1 MTVANKK
8 EAWIRADELFPTDY
22 SKDEAKSSRAGYDIY
37 TSTADGCNDYICD
50 LGDRLEI
57 NYYET
62 GETVNIWIKEKPQF
76 EEYQIADALK
86 VINEAIYQIDD
97 NILPKLQAATGIDEA
112 RNKLYG
118 AYAEIAKILKS
129 QHPESKLYAM
139 YNLQYA

>member
-1 MTVANKK
+1 MKVTNVKD
-8 EAWIRADELFPTDY
+8 AWKTADEIFPTDY
-22 SKDEAKSSRAGYDIY
+22 IKDEAKSVAAGYDIY
-37 TSTADGCNDYICD
+37 TSTALGCNDYICD

-62 GETVNIWIKEKPQF
+62 GKTVNIWIEEEPQF

-86 VINEAIYQIDD
+86 VIDEAIYQIDD
-97 NILPKLQAATGIDEA
+97 NILPKLQEATGIDEA
-112 RNKLYG
+112 RKKLYE

>member
-1 MTVANKK
+1 MKVTNVKD
-8 EAWIRADELFPTDY
+8 AWKTADEIFPTDY
-22 SKDEAKSSRAGYDIY
+22 IKDEAKSVAAGYDIY
-37 TSTADGCNDYICD
+37 TSTALGCNDYICD

-62 GETVNIWIKEKPQF
+62 GKTVNIWIEEEPQF

-86 VINEAIYQIDD
+86 VIDEAIYQIDD

-129 QHPESKLYAM
+129 QNPESKLYAM

>member
-1 MTVANKK
+1 MKVKNVKD
-8 EAWIRADELFPTDY
+8 AWKTADEIFPTDY
-22 SKDEAKSSRAGYDIY
+22 IKDEAKSAAAGYDIY

-62 GETVNIWIKEKPQF
+62 GETVNIWIEGEPQF
-76 EEYQIADALK
+76 DEYQIADALE
-86 VINEAIYQIDD
+86 VIDEAIYQIDD
-97 NILPKLQAATGIDEA
+97 KILPKLQAATGIDEA

-129 QHPESKLYAM
+129 QHPESKLYSM
-139 YNLQYA
+139 YNLQEA

>member
-1 MTVANKK
+1 MKVKNVKD
-8 EAWIRADELFPTDY
+8 AWKTADELFPTDY
-22 SKDEAKSSRAGYDIY
+22 IKDEAKSAAAGYDIY

-62 GETVNIWIKEKPQF
+62 GETVNIWIEGEPQF
-76 EEYQIADALK
+76 DEYQIADALE
-86 VINEAIYQIDD
+86 VIDEAIYQIDD
-97 NILPKLQAATGIDEA
+97 KILPKLQSATGIDEA

-129 QHPESKLYAM
+129 QHPESKLYSM
-139 YNLQYA
+139 YNLQDA

>member
-1 MTVANKK
+1 MKVTNVKD
-8 EAWIRADELFPTDY
+8 AWKTADEIFPTDY
-22 SKDEAKSSRAGYDIY
+22 IKDEAKSVSAGYDIY
-37 TSTADGCNDYICD
+37 TSTALGCNDYICD

-62 GETVNIWIKEKPQF
+62 GKTVNIWIEEEPQF

-86 VINEAIYQIDD
+86 VIDEAIYQIDD
-97 NILPKLQAATGIDEA
+97 HILPKLQAATGIDEA
-112 RNKLYG
+112 RKKLYG

>member
-1 MTVANKK
+1 MKVTNVKD
-8 EAWIRADELFPTDY
+8 AWKTADEIFPTDY
-22 SKDEAKSSRAGYDIY
+22 IKDEAKSVAAGYDIY
-37 TSTADGCNDYICD
+37 TSTALGCNDYICD

-62 GETVNIWIKEKPQF
+62 GKTVNIWIEEEPQF

-86 VINEAIYQIDD
+86 VIDEAIYQIDD
-97 NILPKLQAATGIDEA
+97 NILQKLQVATGIDEA
-112 RNKLYG
+112 RKKLYG

>member
-1 MTVANKK
+1 MKVTNVKD
-8 EAWIRADELFPTDY
+8 AWEKADELFPTDY
-22 SKDEAKSSRAGYDIY
+22 VKDEAKSSRAGYDIY

-57 NYYET
+57 NYCET
-62 GETVNIWIKEKPQF
+62 GKTVNIWIEEEPQF

-97 NILPKLQAATGIDEA
+97 NILPTLQAATGIDEA
-112 RNKLYG
+112 RKKLYG

-129 QHPESKLYAM
+129 QHPKSKLYAM
-139 YNLQYA
+139 YNLQYV

>member
-1 MTVANKK
+1 MKVTNVK
-8 EAWIRADELFPTDY
+8 EAWKTADEIFPTDY
-22 SKDEAKSSRAGYDIY
+22 IKDEAKSIAAGYDIY
-37 TSTADGCNDYICD
+37 TSTALGCNDYICD

-62 GETVNIWIKEKPQF
+62 GETVNIWIEEPQF

-86 VINEAIYQIDD
+86 VIDEAIYQIDD
-97 NILPKLQAATGIDEA
+97 NILPKLQEATGIDEA
-112 RNKLYG
+112 RKKLYG

>member
-1 MTVANKK
+1 MKVTNVK
-8 EAWIRADELFPTDY
+8 EAWKTADEIFPTDY
-22 SKDEAKSSRAGYDIY
+22 IKDEAKSIAAGYDIY
-37 TSTADGCNDYICD
+37 TSTALGCNDYICD

-62 GETVNIWIKEKPQF
+62 GKTVNIWIEEEPHF

-86 VINEAIYQIDD
+86 VIDEAIYQIDD
-97 NILPKLQAATGIDEA
+97 NILPKLQEATGIDEA
-112 RNKLYG
+112 RKKLYG